1 MESPTTPIKL
11 QIPATPLAKPSFCAG
26 NVDGITEWAKELP
39 MANTGE
45 AARQLY
51 QAVRELNQWN
61 ADPLLRFK
69 MLEVIRPYIY
79 SICTLLNKH
88 FLQASISLNDKQLKI
103 ANLSQAMQGHL
114 ATGYKM
120 VVAHSISL
128 PENETAERP
137 SKIVTLA
144 IHRAISDTSQTIL
157 RAFQLY
163 CQPPEH
169 AWLEINQLY
178 LLAETNRLLNFKV
191 NDRQTRFLSTS
202 TIKDVFVRAHL
213 LGTAKPNNLRQQDL
227 AELYDA
233 SELWA
238 EFATLDNADDESALF
253 IINLHRDRP
262 AQYRQHLR
270 DIQKPMFRSLSTS
283 QLVQSLKHWAANPAG
298 THAITVPGKLSDN
311 LLSHAIQAWGI
322 HWQRSFR
329 RAASE
334 GKLRLC
340 IGLSATH
347 YYSGGQQDFDK
358 MLTTFKPKTLEGDN
372 PAQGRSLQLGK
383 LAEATD
389 VWDNAFD
396 AGGAKLAENTT
407 LDIDVIEFIN
417 KHKGKEADSNADNG
431 LKYPSHQVSLI
442 NTSPGGYCLHWEG
455 EIPPSIQAGELLGIQ
470 EHGVRHWSIGVI
482 RWIRH
487 MRDQG
492 TQLGVELLAPKAEVG
507 AARLLQK
514 TGTNGPFMRALLLPA
529 IKAIAQ
535 PATLL
540 LPRIPFRTGNKVEL
554 LYPDLQ
560 GRYQLTKRLTSTSS
574 FSQFQFRPTGA
585 QTETAA
591 NSLQSTPGLA
601 EDDFDSIWNK
611 L

>member
-1 MESPTTPIKL
+1 MESSATPIKL
-11 QIPATPLAKPSFCAG
+11 HVPTTPLAQPSFCAG
-26 NVDGITEWAKELP
+26 NVESITQWAKELP

-51 QAVRELNQWN
+51 MAVRELNQWN
-61 ADPLLRFK
+61 TDPLLRFK
-69 MLEVIRPYIY
+69 VLEVVRPYIY
-79 SICTLLNKH
+79 SICSLLNKH
-88 FLQASISLNDKQLKI
+88 FLQSSISLNEKQLKV
-103 ANLSQAMQGHL
+103 ANLTQALQGLL

-120 VVAHSISL
+120 VVAHSISRL
-128 PENETAERP
+128 APTDKP
-137 SKIVTLA
+137 SKVVTLA
-144 IHRAISDTSQTIL
+144 IHRAISDTNQTIL

-178 LLAETNRLLNFKV
+178 LLAEMHKLLRFSV
-191 NDRQTRFLSTS
+191 SDRQTRFLSAS
-202 TIKDVFVRAHL
+202 TIEDVYARAHL

-227 AELYDA
+227 AQLYDA

-238 EFATLDNADDESALF
+238 EFAELSQADDESALF

-270 DIQKPMFRSLSTS
+270 DAQKPLFRSLNTTA
-283 QLVQSLKHWAANPAG
+283 LVQSLKLWAANPNG
-298 THAITVPGKLSDN
+298 NHKITVPGKLSDN
-311 LLSHAIQAWGI
+311 LLSHAIQSWGI

-329 RAASE
+329 RMPTE
-334 GKLRLC
+334 GQLKLC

-347 YYSGGQQDFDK
+347 YYSAGMKEFEGL
-358 MLTTFKPKTLEGDN
+358 MASIKPKTVEGETID
-372 PAQGRSLQLGK
+372 RSVDVGK
-383 LAEATD
+383 VNAEED
-389 VWDNAFD
+389 VWANAFD
-396 AGGAKLAENTT
+396 AGGARLAENESMN
-407 LDIDVIEFIN
+407 IDAIEFIN
-417 KHKGKEADSNADNG
+417 KHKSKEHEEEEE
-431 LKYPSHQVSLI
+431 LVVKYPTHNVTLI
-442 NTSPGGYCLHWEG
+442 NTSPGGYCVHWEG
-455 EIPPSIQAGELLGIQ
+455 TVPTSIQAGELLGIQ

-487 MRDQG
+487 LRDQG
-492 TQLGVELLAPKAEVG
+492 TQLGIELLAPRAEVG

-514 TGTNGPFMRALLLPA
+514 TGSNGPFMRALLLPA

-560 GRYQLTKRLTSTSS
+560 GRHQLTKRLASTSS
-574 FSQFQFRPTGA
+574 FSQFQFRTAGAVTSSASVQQATGM
-585 QTETAA
+585 
-591 NSLQSTPGLA
+591 PD
-601 EDDFDSIWNK
+601 DDFESIWNK

>member
-1 MESPTTPIKL
+1 MESPNTPIKL
-11 QIPATPLAKPSFCAG
+11 HIPSTPLAQLSFCAG
-26 NVDGITEWAKELP
+26 HVEGITQWAKELP

-45 AARQLY
+45 SARRLY
-51 QAVRELNQWN
+51 QAIRELNQWN
-61 ADPLLRFK
+61 TSPALRFK
-69 MLEVIRPYIY
+69 MLEIVRPYIY

-88 FLQASISLNDKQLKI
+88 FLQSSISLNEKQLKV
-103 ANLSQAMQGHL
+103 ANLSQALQGHL

-120 VVAHSISL
+120 VVAHSLSL
-128 PENETAERP
+128 QEADTPKLVST
-137 SKIVTLA
+137 A
-144 IHRAISDTSQTIL
+144 IHRAISDTNQTIL

-178 LLAETNRLLNFKV
+178 LLSELNKLLTIKIS
-191 NDRQTRFLSTS
+191 DRQARFLSAS
-202 TIKDVFVRAHL
+202 TIQDVFVRAHL
-213 LGTAKPNNLRQQDL
+213 LGSAKPNNLRQQDL
-227 AELYDA
+227 ALLYEA
-233 SELWA
+233 TELWA
-238 EFATLDNADDESALF
+238 EFASLSGADDESALF

-270 DIQKPMFRSLSTS
+270 DEQKPLFRSLSTS
-283 QLVQSLKHWAANPAG
+283 KLVQALKQWAAAPNAKH
-298 THAITVPGKLSDN
+298 TLTVPGNLSDN
-311 LLSHAIQAWGI
+311 MLSHAIQSWGI

-329 RAASE
+329 RLGTE
-334 GKLRLC
+334 GQLRIC

-347 YYSGGQQDFDK
+347 YYSAGMKDFEK
-358 MLTTFKPKTLEGDN
+358 LLTSIKPRTLEDDAPAERGKPKTS
-372 PAQGRSLQLGK
+372 ASLDD
-383 LAEATD
+383 D
-389 VWDNAFD
+389 VWATAFD
-396 AGGAKLAENTT
+396 AGGSRLAENQN

-417 KHKGKEADSNADNG
+417 RHKTDDEDDDTGP

-442 NTSPGGYCLHWEG
+442 NSSPGGYCVHWHG
-455 EIPPSIQAGELLGIQ
+455 DIPPSIQAGELLGIQ
-470 EHGVRHWSIGVI
+470 ERGVQHWSVGVI

-487 MRDQG
+487 LRDQG
-492 TQLGVELLAPKAEVG
+492 TQLGIELLAPRAEVG

-554 LYPDLQ
+554 MYPDLQ
-560 GRYQLTKRLTSTSS
+560 GRFQLTKRLTSTSS
-574 FSQFQFRPTGA
+574 FSQFQFRQTGTGVA
-585 QTETAA
+585 GT
-591 NSLQSTPGLA
+591 TPSSSINAGTGLSD
-601 EDDFDSIWNK
+601 DDFDSIWNK

>member
-1 MESPTTPIKL
+1 MDSQRVAIKL
-11 QIPATPLAKPSFCAG
+11 HIPATPLTELSMCPAT
-26 NVDGITEWAKELP
+26 VDGVSEWAKALP

-51 QAVRELNQWN
+51 TAIREFNQWE

-69 MLEVIRPYIY
+69 VLEIVRPYIY

-88 FLQASISLNDKQLKI
+88 FLASSISLNDKQLKV
-103 ANLSQAMQGHL
+103 ANLSQALQSHL

-120 VVAHSISL
+120 VVGHSISQL
-128 PENETAERP
+128 AAADKP
-137 SKIVTLA
+137 SKVVTMA
-144 IHRAISDTSQTIL
+144 IHRAITDTAQTIL

-169 AWLEINQLY
+169 SWLETNQLY
-178 LLAETNRLLNFKV
+178 LLAEMHRLHEYEV
-191 NDRQTRFLSTS
+191 NDRQTRFLSSS
-202 TIKDVFVRAHL
+202 TIKDAFARLHL

-227 AELYDA
+227 AQLFDA

-238 EFATLDNADDESALF
+238 SYADITEADDEDALF

-262 AQYRQHLR
+262 GQYRQHLR
-270 DIQKPMFRSLSTS
+270 EAQQPLFRSLNT
-283 QLVQSLKHWAANPAG
+283 QRLVHALRQWAANPAG
-298 THAITVPGKLSDN
+298 KHEITVPGKLSDN
-311 LLSHAIQAWGI
+311 ILAHAIQSWGI

-329 RAASE
+329 RTPSE
-334 GKLRLC
+334 GQLALC

-347 YYSGGQQDFDK
+347 YYSGDK
-358 MLTTFKPKTLEGDN
+358 TEFERLLGELKPKPIDGPERVAKVDI
-372 PAQGRSLQLGK
+372 GK
-383 LAEATD
+383 QSRDD
-389 VWDNAFD
+389 VWADAFD
-396 AGGAKLAENTT
+396 ASRPALSENTQMD
-407 LDIDVIEFIN
+407 LDAIEFIS
-417 KHKGKEADSNADNG
+417 KHKGDTEEQQQE
-431 LKYPSHQVSLI
+431 LKYPSHAVSMI
-442 NTSPGGYCLHWEG
+442 NSSPGGYCLHWG
-455 EIPPSIQAGELLGIQ
+455 GNLPPAIQAGELIGVQENGI
-470 EHGVRHWSIGVI
+470 RHWSIGVI

-492 TQLGVELLAPKAEVG
+492 TQLGVELLAPKAQVG

-514 TGTNGPFMRALLLPA
+514 TGDNGPMMRALLLPA

-540 LPRIPFRTGNKVEL
+540 LPRMPFRTGNKVEL
-554 LYPDLQ
+554 LFADEQ

-574 FSQFQFRPTGA
+574 FSQFQFRSAGPA
-585 QTETAA
+585 KRQTSNETHQA
-591 NSLQSTPGLA
+591 LLPD
-601 EDDFDSIWNK
+601 DDFDSIWNK

>member
-1 MESPTTPIKL
+1 MESPKTPIKL
-11 QIPATPLAKPSFCAG
+11 HIPTTPLAQPSFCAG
-26 NVDGITEWAKELP
+26 NVEGVTQWAKELP

-51 QAVRELNQWN
+51 QAIRELNQWN
-61 ADPLLRFK
+61 TDPLLRFK
-69 MLEVIRPYIY
+69 VLEVVRPYIY

-88 FLQASISLNDKQLKI
+88 FLQSSISLNDKQLKI

-120 VVAHSISL
+120 VVAHSISRVA
-128 PENETAERP
+128 PADKP

-144 IHRAISDTSQTIL
+144 IHRAISDTNQTIL

-169 AWLEINQLY
+169 AWLEVNQLY
-178 LLAETNRLLNFKV
+178 LLAEMHKLLTFKV
-191 NDRQTRFLSTS
+191 SDRQTRFLSTS
-202 TIKDVFVRAHL
+202 TIQDVYIRAHL

-227 AELYDA
+227 AQLYDA

-238 EFATLDNADDESALF
+238 EFASLSAADDESALF

-262 AQYRQHLR
+262 GQYRQHLR
-270 DIQKPMFRSLSTS
+270 DAQKPLFRSLNTAK
-283 QLVQSLKHWAANPAG
+283 LVQALKHWAANPNGA
-298 THAITVPGKLSDN
+298 HQITVPGKLSDN
-311 LLSHAIQAWGI
+311 LLSHAIQSWGI

-329 RAASE
+329 RAQTE
-334 GKLRLC
+334 GQLRIC

-347 YYSGGQQDFDK
+347 YYSGGQQDFEK
-358 MLTTFKPKTLEGDN
+358 TLASVKPKTLEGESSE
-372 PAQGRSLQLGK
+372 RSVDVGK
-383 LAEATD
+383 ASSEGD
-389 VWDNAFD
+389 VWANAFD
-396 AGGAKLAENTT
+396 AGGARIAENAAMN
-407 LDIDVIEFIN
+407 IDAIEFIN
-417 KHKGKEADSNADNG
+417 KHKAQDQDSEEETT
-431 LKYPSHQVSLI
+431 KYPAHQVNLI
-442 NTSPGGYCLHWEG
+442 NTSPGGYCIHWSG
-455 EIPPSIQAGELLGIQ
+455 DVPASIQAGELLGIQ
-470 EHGVRHWSIGVI
+470 ERGVKHWSIGVI

-487 MRDQG
+487 LRDQG

-514 TGTNGPFMRALLLPA
+514 TGSNGPFMRALLLPA

-554 LYPDLQ
+554 MYPEIQ

-574 FSQFQFRPTGA
+574 FSQFQFRGA
-585 QTETAA
+585 GATSQP
-591 NSLQSTPGLA
+591 QSSGMQQTPGLG